1 MAYIRKNASCDDDC
15 EHCTRPAE
23 KCTGGSNRRAYD
35 ARRKKEVNART
46 GVMVMSNTGRRIGR
60 RGVCY
65 GRDGDADE

>member
-1 MAYIRKNASCDDDC
+1 MAYIRKNAPCDDDC

-23 KCTGGSNRRAYD
+23 KCTGGSHRKAYD
-35 ARRKKEVNART
+35 ARKKKEQNQRT
-46 GVMVMSNTGRRIGR
+46 GVMTVWSTGRRIGR